1 MLLLLRLLLFAAV
14 VPAIGKKD
22 RQTGS
27 SLVVLRALSLTLSLC
42 LARSLSYYALATLP
56 LTLLLLSLSL
66 ISLPFWLARLTLD
79 LPLFPFPSS
88 TFSPSPLLTFLFLP
102 FFLFSPKKLNPL
114 SLPPLLITG
123 TCFFIHKSAFL
134 FFWVGG
140 QSFFAP
146 FPLLFF
152 SVTETLPQLL
162 LLSSFP
168 GGTTAH
174 TITGRLFLPVALCP
188 PSLSRKPPPPLV
200 FCLFFSFYFLFWFL
214 SIPPSS

>member
-1 MLLLLRLLLFAAV
+1 M
-14 VPAIGKKD
+14 
-22 RQTGS
+22 S
-27 SLVVLRALSLTLSLC
+27 RALTLS
-42 LARSLSYYALATLP
+42 YALATYYSP
-56 LTLLLLSLSL
+56 SRSLTTLSFAHFPS
-66 ISLPFWLARLTLD
+66 FLAGSTHPRSSS
-79 LPLFPFPSS
+79 FPFPLFYLFPLSS
-88 TFSPSPLLTFLFLP
+88 SYLP
-102 FFLFSPKKLNPL
+102 FPSFFSFSPKKLNPL
-114 SLPPLLITG
+114 SLPPPPLITG

-152 SVTETLPQLL
+152 YSVTETLPQLL

-188 PSLSRKPPPPLV
+188 PSLARKPPPPLV
-200 FCLFFSFYFLFWFL
+200 LCLFFSFYFLFWFL